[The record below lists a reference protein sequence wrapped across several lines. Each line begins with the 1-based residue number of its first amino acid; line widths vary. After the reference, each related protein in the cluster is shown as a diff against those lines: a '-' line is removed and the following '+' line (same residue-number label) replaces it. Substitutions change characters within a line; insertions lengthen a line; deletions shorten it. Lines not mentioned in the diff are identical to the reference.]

1 VGRGGLCYVPAAV
14 EGSTAFACRYALIA
28 ASVAAVAVGGCGG
41 GKRQDADEPSGT
53 FQVDVV
59 NTSFPTK
66 QHLAQPE
73 RFVIAVRNTG
83 SRTVP
88 NVAVTVSSFAAR
100 SEQAGL
106 ADPERAVWV
115 IDASPRGGDTAY
127 TNTWALGR
135 LAPGQTRRFV
145 WRVTAVQAGTHTV
158 KWEVA
163 AGLNGKAKAT
173 LAGNR
178 APAGSVTV
186 DVSSKPAQAHVD
198 PKTGR
203 VVRESQ

>member
-1 VGRGGLCYVPAAV
+1 M

-41 GKRQDADEPSGT
+41 GERQDADEPSGT
-53 FQVDVV
+53 FKVAVV
-59 NTSFPTK
+59 RASFPVK
-66 QHLAQPE
+66 QHLAQPA

-83 SRTVP
+83 PKAVP
-88 NVAVTVSSFAAR
+88 NLAVTVSSFSER
-100 SEQAGL
+100 SEAAGL
-106 ADPERAVWV
+106 ADPERAVWIV
-115 IDASPRGGDTAY
+115 DSGPAGGDTAY
-127 TNTWALGR
+127 VSTWALGR

-145 WRVTAVQAGTHTV
+145 WRVTAVKAGTHTV
-158 KWEVA
+158 KWQVA

>member
-1 VGRGGLCYVPAAV
+1 MRGPLWYVPAAV
-14 EGSTAFACRYALIA
+14 EGSTVFACRFAGIA
-28 ASVAAVAVGGCGG
+28 AGVAALAVAGCGG
-41 GKRQDADEPSGT
+41 GERQDASEPSGT

-59 NTSFPTK
+59 NASFPTK
-66 QHLAQPE
+66 QHLAKSE
-73 RFVIAVRNTG
+73 RFVIAVRNSG
-83 SRTVP
+83 RKAVP
-88 NVAVTVSSFAAR
+88 NVAVTVSSFASR
-100 SEQAGL
+100 SQQAGL
-106 ADPERAVWV
+106 ADPSRAVWV

-158 KWEVA
+158 KWAVA

-173 LAGNR
+173 LSGNR

-186 DVSSKPAQAHVD
+186 DVSSKPAQARVD
-198 PKTGR
+198 PATGK
-203 VVRESQ
+203 VVREGD